1 MMASPIVQVF
11 ILTRNR
17 PKYLDLTLSSVLKQT
32 YLNLEVIVS
41 DNSTE
46 NETYNMLKKRISNRL
61 RYVKRIPDY
70 INAVDHFNKILS
82 EVTSEYFIMFH
93 DDDLM
98 EANMVFKLVQFLN
111 NNPNCVAACTNAY
124 NIDENGNIL
133 ERFSKILEDQI
144 VKDKK
149 ELFNIYSQDISLPFP
164 SFIYRRALLNDICFD
179 HYKGGKY
186 SDSCFILDL
195 LNIGQ
200 IAFMYSY
207 VGMFYRR
214 SQFQDSY
221 KVDLMARSKQIR
233 YFCKAINLDLKSKK
247 AKRWRLKE
255 LYITCCVEKRRFTTQ
270 LLHLF
275 KKNGIY
281 DLWIKAL
288 IKNILLNVSR

>member
-1 MMASPIVQVF
+1 MASSKVQVF

-17 PKYLDLTLSSVLKQT
+17 AEYLDLTLNSVLKQT
-32 YLNLEVIVS
+32 YSNIEIIIS

-46 NETYNMLKKRISNRL
+46 NDTYNMLKKRINNRL
-61 RYVKRIPDY
+61 KYVKRDPDY
-70 INAVDHFNKILS
+70 VNPFDHFNKILS

-98 EANMVFKLVQFLN
+98 EANMVLKLVQFLN
-111 NNPNCVAACTNAY
+111 SNPNCVAVCTNAY
-124 NIDENGNIL
+124 DIDENGNML
-133 ERFSKILEDQI
+133 KRFSKVWEDRI
-144 VKDKK
+144 VKDGK
-149 ELFNIYSQDISLPFP
+149 ELFDIYSQNLSLPFP
-164 SFIYRRALLNDICFD
+164 SFMYRRALLKDISFD
-179 HYKGGKY
+179 NSKGGKY

-200 IAFMYSY
+200 IAFVYSY

-214 SQFQDSY
+214 SQFQDSH
-221 KVDLMARSKQIR
+221 KVDLMARNNQIR
-233 YFCKAINLDLKSKK
+233 YFCKTIDLDFKSKI
-247 AKRWRLKE
+247 AKGWRLKE
-255 LYITCCVEKRRFTTQ
+255 LYVTYCVEKRRFSTQ